1 MGTTVVFQQEPTN
14 LDYLMTDV
22 RLQFGDFDGSVFSD
36 TIVRT
41 SLVSG
46 VRLLQNKWN
55 GKYQL
60 YTDDMV
66 IVPQPSDVP
75 AGYLRIASL
84 YGRADIPED
93 TVAGSVF
100 RNPFGT
106 FTAEPFHI
114 FESVDEQGLIFA
126 AVYILRKMQVSSSAQ
141 EFIAWSTEDIKYSNL
156 GIERSLGGILKDD
169 IENLKQYLKSKIAT
183 PKRSDFPLAYT
194 QSGSLVP
201 QLQVVY

>member
-1 MGTTVVFQQEPTN
+1 MGTTVVFQNEPTN

-36 TIVRT
+36 VIIRT
-41 SLVSG
+41 ALVSG

-60 YTDDMV
+60 YVEDM
-66 IVPQPSDVP
+66 IITPQPSDVP
-75 AGYLRIASL
+75 VGYTRIASL
-84 YGRADIPED
+84 YGRADIPNSLA
-93 TVAGSVF
+93 VGSVF
-100 RNPFGT
+100 RNPYGV
-106 FTAEPFHI
+106 FTAEANHLL
-114 FESVDEQGLIFA
+114 ESVDEQGLVFA

-169 IENLKQYLKSKIAT
+169 IENLKGYLKSKIAT
-183 PKRSDFPLAYT
+183 PKRSDFPIAYIP
-194 QSGSLVP
+194 QVALV
-201 QLQVVY
+201 Y